1 MEQKE
6 TTLWDALRSCVR
18 MFSKLLQ
25 LCKQLVVRMIRLTF
39 QRWWLVGGI
48 TMLCIIGGIYYS
60 RPSNKMYKVRAIA
73 TLNGPSVNE
82 VKQYYESL
90 HKTFDA
96 FNVIDCLNDGTAD
109 YVDYK
114 RKNPLTDTLQVVM
127 KDQIALQFLTTNRK
141 QIPLMEEKIMHLLNS
156 NPQFLNEYHIY
167 KEHAERQYRFDR
179 DQVEK
184 LDSMTAAFYADATVP
199 QIHSNAWELAMGRK
213 EIVLPLEDIEEFM
226 DNKAQRDNRYA
237 LVTAPVVLQGH
248 FVPTKKA
255 KNGRLKCT
263 FLGCIIGWL
272 LGCLIA
278 VLFDDRQHI
287 LRWLKQE

>member
-18 MFSKLLQ
+18 MCSKLLQ
-25 LCKQLVVRMIRLTF
+25 WCKQLVVIMIRLTF

-48 TMLCIIGGIYYS
+48 TILCIIGGIYYS

-114 RKNPLTDTLQVVM
+114 RNNSLTDTLHVVM
-127 KDQIALQFLTTNRK
+127 KDQIALQFVTCNRNA
-141 QIPLMEEKIMHLLNS
+141 IPSYEDRIVYLLNS
-156 NPQFLNEYHIY
+156 NPQFISEYNNF
-167 KEHAERQYRFDR
+167 KAHAERQFIFDR
-179 DQVEK
+179 EQVNK
-184 LDSMTAAFYADATVP
+184 LDTMTSAFYANAAVP

-213 EIVLPLEDIEEFM
+213 EIVLPLENIEEYM
-226 DNKAQRDNRYA
+226 ENKSQRDRRYA

-248 FVPTKKA
+248 FEPARKA
-255 KNGRLKCT
+255 INGRLKCMVIG
-263 FLGCIIGWL
+263 LIIGWL
-272 LGCLIA
+272 MGCLIA
-278 VLFDDRQHI
+278 VLFDERQRI